1 MPIVVQIVNYTAVG
15 KYFSRDLSMTVSPGS
30 LDSLVGTQYAAND
43 LTSVAVQSA
52 TANGSSVVLT
62 TTGAYALGGAPGE
75 TYTVAAVNDT
85 DNSITFSDN
94 VGAGLILQETFYV
107 VGYSSSG
114 LLVTDFSPPASTF
127 SLVSSEGPSAVNGIL
142 GVLSASPI
150 PAETAITFTNP
161 GTTPLGPTPGSF
173 TVQDQTTDTTTTVAG
188 TPYTGPVAGLTS
200 EYVTNTS
207 DILNITAQTPN
218 SFIEIAPLPGGA
230 QPTEAGINVSA
241 VNGNNVLDAYANSNF
256 YTGGTGT
263 DQFYEDTRTLTGNS
277 WSTVVNFHSSD
288 NITLWGVT
296 AADFTPDWIGDTYG
310 AAGATGLTGVLVPTT
325 AGQPEAAVTLA
336 GFKMADLT
344 DGKLTLTYGQTATTN
359 GVAGSTYLSIH
370 AN

>member
-1 MPIVVQIVNYTAVG
+1 
-15 KYFSRDLSMTVSPGS
+15 MTVSLGK
-30 LDSLVGTQYAAND
+30 LDSLVGTEYAAAD

-52 TANGSSVVLT
+52 TTNGSSVVLT
-62 TTGAYALGGAPGE
+62 TTGADALGGSPGQ
-75 TYTVAAVNDT
+75 TYTVTTVNDT
-85 DNSITFSDN
+85 DNAITFNDD
-94 VGAGLILQETFYV
+94 VGAGLVLQETFYV

-114 LLVTDFSPPASTF
+114 LLLTDLIPPSSPYD
-127 SLVSSEGPSAVNGIL
+127 LVPISGPSSANGVL
-142 GVLSASPI
+142 GVLSASPL
-150 PAETAITFTNP
+150 AAQTNITFTNN

-173 TVQDQTTDTTTTVAG
+173 VVQDQTTGTTTTITG
-188 TPYTGPVAGLTS
+188 TAYTGPVVGLTS
-200 EYVTNTS
+200 EFVTNTS

-218 SFIEIAPLPGGA
+218 SFIEIAPLLGGA
-230 QPTEAGINVSA
+230 QPSEAGINVSA

-263 DQFYEDTRTLTGNS
+263 DQFYEDTRTLSGNS
-277 WSTVVNFHSSD
+277 WSTVVNFHSGD

-296 AADFTPDWIGDTYG
+296 LADFTPNWIGDTYG

-325 AGQPEAAVTLA
+325 AGQPEAAVTLT
-336 GFKMADLT
+336 GFKLADLT

-359 GVAGSTYLSIH
+359 GAAGSTYLSIH

>member
-1 MPIVVQIVNYTAVG
+1 
-15 KYFSRDLSMTVSPGS
+15 MTVAPGN
-30 LDSLVGTQYAAND
+30 LDSLVGTEYSAED

-52 TANGSSVVLT
+52 TTDGSSVVLT
-62 TTGAYALGGAPGE
+62 TTGADALGGAPGE
-75 TYTVAAVNDT
+75 TYTVTTVNDT
-85 DNSITFSDN
+85 DNAITFN
-94 VGAGLILQETFYV
+94 NAVGAGLVLQETFYV

-114 LLVTDFSPPASTF
+114 LLLTDLAPPSSPF
-127 SLVSSEGPSAVNGIL
+127 GLVSISGPSSANGIL
-142 GVLSASPI
+142 GVLSASPL
-150 PAETAITFTNP
+150 PAQTTITFTNN

-173 TVQDQTTDTTTTVAG
+173 GVQDQTTGTTTILAG

-200 EYVTNTS
+200 EFVTNTS

-218 SFIEIAPLPGGA
+218 SFIEIAPPVGGA
-230 QPTEAGINVSA
+230 PPSESGINVSA

-277 WSTVVNFHSSD
+277 WSTVVNFHSGD

-296 AADFTPDWIGDTYG
+296 AADFAPNWIGDTFG
-310 AAGATGLTGVLVPTT
+310 AAGATGLTGVFVPTT
-325 AGQPEAAVTLA
+325 AGHPEAAVTLA
-336 GFKMADLT
+336 GFKTADLT

-359 GVAGSTYLSIH
+359 GVAGSTYLTIH